1 MSFGFQSKSCK
12 ITSLVMQ
19 FYLFLRNVTVII
31 VKSFT
36 CQLQLSIIVG
46 KLHHANCISGRHN
59 GQNLENRGVGNLFKL
74 YQIIIVLDKNKDT
87 IFCHIIFSLSS
98 LFLRKRK
105 SYFLFIIKHSFGKYC
120 YRTI

>member
-46 KLHHANCISGRHN
+46 KLHHANSISGRHN
-59 GQNLENRGVGNLFKL
+59 GQNLENRGIGNVPIYVVLNNYSFRQKIKIQFSGFF
-74 YQIIIVLDKNKDT
+74 YSNTNSKISIIHIVM
-87 IFCHIIFSLSS
+87 IS
-98 LFLRKRK
+98 
-105 SYFLFIIKHSFGKYC
+105 
-120 YRTI
+120 